1 MILKRKIYHKL
12 VDWKNQS
19 QGQTALLI
27 EGASRIGKSTIVE
40 QFARE
45 QYRSYILINFS
56 ESVSK
61 FVRDSFADLR
71 RLDEFFQNLSADTG
85 VTLYPRESLIIFDEV
100 QRFPRAREAIKFLVA
115 DGRYDYIETGSLIS
129 IKENVADIVIPSEEK
144 SVQMYPLDFEEF
156 LWAAGEEPLL
166 SLIKAKVEA
175 REPLANELHNRAMRL
190 FSEYL
195 IVGGMPQSVA
205 AFFDN
210 HRDFSKK
217 KKKKRD
223 VLKLYSNDVRKAEV
237 KYRDKVAYIFSHIP
251 DFLSTGAKNVS
262 ISQDAP
268 AQGWGTYRQDFFWL
282 GDSMMA
288 NLCYRCS
295 DPNVGFALNVDE
307 KRLKCYLGDTGLLFS
322 MAFSESEIKKLSLYR
337 DFLSGRLA
345 INKGMFFENA
355 VAQMLVAQGR
365 RLFFYDEQDRISHRP
380 TMEID
385 FLLSNESRLHYRIF
399 PLEVKSSKNYTT
411 SSLDGF
417 ASKFPKR
424 IGMRLLAHPK
434 QFALEDG
441 LVKLP
446 PYMLPFFD
454 FE

>member
-1 MILKRKIYHKL
+1 MILKRKIYQTL
-12 VDWKNQS
+12 VDWKNLS

-27 EGASRIGKSTIVE
+27 EGARRIGKSTIVE
-40 QFARE
+40 RFARE

-61 FVRDSFADLR
+61 FVRDSFGDLR

-210 HRDFSKK
+210 HRDFSKSDEQ
-217 KKKKRD
+217 KRD

-262 ISQDAP
+262 ISQDA
-268 AQGWGTYRQDFFWL
+268 ATQGWESYRQAFFWL

-322 MAFSESEIKKLSLYR
+322 MAFSESEIKKMSLYR
-337 DFLSGRLA
+337 DFLTGRLA

-424 IGMRLLAHPK
+424 IGMRLLVHPK

-441 LVKLP
+441 LVKSP

>member
-1 MILKRKIYHKL
+1 MILKRKIYQTL
-12 VDWKNQS
+12 VDWKNLS

-27 EGASRIGKSTIVE
+27 EGARRIGKSTIVE
-40 QFARE
+40 RFARE

-61 FVRDSFADLR
+61 FVRDSFGDLR

-210 HRDFSKK
+210 HRDFSKSDEQ
-217 KKKKRD
+217 KRD

-262 ISQDAP
+262 ISQDA
-268 AQGWGTYRQDFFWL
+268 ATQGWESYRQAFFWL

-322 MAFSESEIKKLSLYR
+322 MAFSESEIKKMSLYR
-337 DFLSGRLA
+337 DFLTGRLA

-424 IGMRLLAHPK
+424 IGMRLLVHPK

>member
-1 MILKRKIYHKL
+1 MILKRKIYQKL

-27 EGASRIGKSTIVE
+27 EGARRIGKSTIVE
-40 QFARE
+40 RFARE

-61 FVRDSFADLR
+61 FVRDSFDDLR

-210 HRDFSKK
+210 HRDFSKSDEQ
-217 KKKKRD
+217 KRD

-262 ISQDAP
+262 ISQDA
-268 AQGWGTYRQDFFWL
+268 ATQGWESYRQAFFWL

-322 MAFSESEIKKLSLYR
+322 MVFSESEIKKMSLYR
-337 DFLSGRLA
+337 DFLTGRLA

-365 RLFFYDEQDRISHRP
+365 RLFFYDEQDRVGHRP

-399 PLEVKSSKNYTT
+399 PLEVKSSKNYRT

-424 IGMRLLAHPK
+424 IGMRLVVHPK
-434 QFALEDG
+434 QFAVEDG
-441 LVKLP
+441 MVKLP

>member
-1 MILKRKIYHKL
+1 MILKRKIYQKL

-27 EGASRIGKSTIVE
+27 EGARRIGKSTIVE
-40 QFARE
+40 RFARE

-61 FVRDSFADLR
+61 FVRDSFDDLR

-85 VTLYPRESLIIFDEV
+85 VTLYPRESLLIFDEV

-210 HRDFSKK
+210 HRDFSKSDEQ
-217 KKKKRD
+217 KRD

-268 AQGWGTYRQDFFWL
+268 TQGWESYRQAFFWL

-322 MAFSESEIKKLSLYR
+322 MVFSESEIKKMSLYR
-337 DFLSGRLA
+337 DFLTGRLA

-365 RLFFYDEQDRISHRP
+365 RLFFYDEQDRGGHRP

-399 PLEVKSSKNYTT
+399 PLEVKSSKNYRT

-424 IGMRLLAHPK
+424 IGMRLVVHPK
-434 QFALEDG
+434 QFAVEDG
-441 LVKLP
+441 TVKLP